1 MMVNGAPTDK
11 ATLRPG
17 DTLYLKDQLILF
29 CDHRSTRMSVANAV
43 PEAMSPAFGGPDGFG
58 IVGESAASWKV
69 RADLAFIGRAKGHAL
84 VLGQSGVGKEMA
96 ARAIHGLSERADKA
110 LVSRSAATIP
120 DSLIDAELFGNVGN
134 YPNPGMRER
143 PGLIGE
149 AHGSTLFLDEIGELP
164 EPLQA
169 RLLRVLDSGGE
180 YSRLGE
186 SKSRKADARLIAAT
200 NRGTDELKSDFG
212 ARFTL
217 RLEIPGLNHRRAD
230 IPLLIRHLMRRAAK
244 ENPDIARRFFPSEAA
259 LDESH
264 PRIAPDLV
272 DALLRHK
279 YTLHVRELDKL
290 LWKAILASPE
300 QFVLLTAGVQAD
312 LKTDSKPARPTGEV
326 DPASITE
333 ALERHQGNVTR
344 AARELGLKNRY
355 VLYRLMKKFGLEGGE
370 G

>member
-1 MMVNGAPTDK
+1 MCI
-11 ATLRPG
+11 R
-17 DTLYLKDQLILF
+17 
-29 CDHRSTRMSVANAV
+29 
-43 PEAMSPAFGGPDGFG
+43 
-58 IVGESAASWKV
+58 
-69 RADLAFIGRAKGHAL
+69 
-84 VLGQSGVGKEMA
+84 
-96 ARAIHGLSERADKA
+96 
-110 LVSRSAATIP
+110 
-120 DSLIDAELFGNVGN
+120 DS
-134 YPNPGMRER
+134 
-143 PGLIGE
+143 
-149 AHGSTLFLDEIGELP
+149 FLDEIGELP

-230 IPLLIRHLMRRAAK
+230 IPLLIRHLMRRVAK
-244 ENPDIARRFFPSEAA
+244 ENPDIARRFFPAEVA

-355 VLYRLMKKFGLEGGE
+355 VLYRLMKKFGIEGSE